1 MEGALDIKSKDQ
13 LDQRSDKRKALDNC
27 HMTYKVKGDNENRK
41 GIVKNLSDGGLLVM
55 SENEFH
61 QGDKFTLVVEPK
73 NTLVAPL
80 EAQVEVIWV
89 EELDSECY
97 RAGVSIAEMVEK
109 D

>member
-1 MEGALDIKSKDQ
+1 MEGALDVKHKGQ
-13 LDQRSDKRKALDNC
+13 LDQRNYKRKALDNC

-41 GIVKNLSDGGLLVM
+41 GIVKNLSDEGLLVM
-55 SENEFH
+55 SENRFH
-61 QGDKFTLVVEPK
+61 EGDKLTLIVEPK

-89 EELDSECY
+89 EELDSDCY
-97 RAGVSIAEMVEK
+97 RAGVSIKET

>member
-1 MEGALDIKSKDQ
+1 MEGALNSKHKEQ
-13 LDQRSDKRKALDNC
+13 IDQRSYKRKALDNC
-27 HMTYKVKGDNENRK
+27 HMTYKVKGDNENKK

-55 SENEFH
+55 SESQFIE
-61 QGDKFTLVVEPK
+61 GDKLTLIVEPK

-89 EELDSECY
+89 EELDLDCY
-97 RAGVSIAEMVEK
+97 RAGVSISEMVET